1 MCRSHYI
8 NLKPTCTPKDTN
20 SQDMATAYYAA
31 AHGGQFPLVHA
42 EQQQPTSPPP
52 EHPVLGVPHYAWHVP
67 TAAPIKFERNDSV
80 ISSTSLPNNT
90 MNGQVESPFFRLP
103 AELRNQIYEELLCAN
118 TPTKLSNLASS
129 PRIPTPAPT
138 HSVILATCKRI
149 YEEAK
154 DLLYTTHVFHAHPS
168 LLIALPHLMTT
179 SKPILYPTVLS
190 KIKRWQLTIRL
201 DTDPRFTAAQATA
214 AFSGAEF
221 LELKAWQSMY
231 DGCNAAVLKLF
242 TGIRGVKCARV
253 VGSVEEGL
261 ARWLEERMMSP
272 PDLDRSLEWCE
283 CKGERYARCE
293 GCEKRVR
300 LDGNGSGVWMEE
312 GDAWRFGNR

>member
-1 MCRSHYI
+1 
-8 NLKPTCTPKDTN
+8 
-20 SQDMATAYYAA
+20 MATAYYLA
-31 AHGGQFPLVHA
+31 AHGGHFPMVHA
-42 EQQQPTSPPP
+42 SQDPSTGPPP
-52 EHPVLGVPHYAWHVP
+52 EHPLLGVHYHTSHVP
-67 TAAPIKFERNDSV
+67 AAAPIKFERNDSV
-80 ISSTSLPNNT
+80 ISSASLPHDT
-90 MNGQVESPFFRLP
+90 MNSQLQSPLFRLP

-118 TPTKLSNLASS
+118 TPTKLSDLTSS
-129 PRIPTPAPT
+129 FRIPTPAPT
-138 HSVILATCKRI
+138 HSAILATCRRI

-154 DLLYTTHVFHAHPS
+154 DLLYTTLVFHAHPS
-168 LLIALPHLMTT
+168 LLTTLPHLMA

-190 KIKRWQLTIRL
+190 KIRRWQLTIRL

-214 AFSGAEF
+214 AFSGMEF
-221 LELKAWQSMY
+221 FELKAWQSMY

-242 TGIRGVKCARV
+242 TGIRGIKFARV
-253 VGSVEEGL
+253 IGSVDEAL
-261 ARWLEERMMSP
+261 AKWLEERMMSP
-272 PDLDRSLEWCE
+272 PELEGSLEWCE